1 MVASELFAA
10 QTGANK
16 AKTQSKAK
24 TSKAVTASKTA
35 APTDPATKLTTDAQ
49 FGDHMVG
56 GQYQVP
62 FETVSTVENEK
73 SIDSLIGVR
82 KNFKDRIERSK
93 TFRDSK

>member
-1 MVASELFAA
+1 MVASEIFAA
-10 QTGANK
+10 QTGAKKSKAQAK
-16 AKTQSKAK
+16 AKTTTA
-24 TSKAVTASKTA
+24 AAAASKNA
-35 APTDPATKLTTDAQ
+35 ATGPADKLTTDAQ

-93 TFRDSK
+93 TFRDLK

>member
-10 QTGANK
+10 QTGTKKTK
-16 AKTQSKAK
+16 AQSKAK
-24 TSKAVTASKTA
+24 TTAAAAASKA

>member
-10 QTGANK
+10 QNTSKKVKAH
-16 AKTQSKAK
+16 AKTKAATSATVDAK
-24 TSKAVTASKTA
+24 TAS
-35 APTDPATKLTTDAQ
+35 TDPATKLTTDAQ

-82 KNFKDRIERSK
+82 KHFKDRIERSK

>member
-1 MVASELFAA
+1 MIASESFSA
-10 QTGANK
+10 QAGTKKIKDSATG
-16 AKTQSKAK
+16 
-24 TSKAVTASKTA
+24 TSIQTKS
-35 APTDPATKLTTDAQ
+35 ATKLTTDAQ
-49 FGDHMVG
+49 FNDHMVG

-93 TFRDSK
+93 TFKDLE